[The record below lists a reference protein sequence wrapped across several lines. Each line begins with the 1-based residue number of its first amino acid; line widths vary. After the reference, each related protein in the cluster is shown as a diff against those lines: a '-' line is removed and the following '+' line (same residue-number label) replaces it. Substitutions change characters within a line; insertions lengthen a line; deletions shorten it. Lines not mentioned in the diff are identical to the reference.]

1 MRLKV
6 RYLFAGVL
14 VGTILICPTLAASS
28 FPDVDEYA
36 PYAEAVEHVKERNI
50 MVGDNNGNFNPNKT
64 VTRAEMATIVCR
76 MLGETENLDVSN
88 TFTDV
93 PATHW
98 ANKYIAKA
106 AELSI
111 ISGYGNGKFGPNDMV
126 TYEQAVT
133 MVIRALGGA
142 EFATDAGGYPDG
154 FMSVAQTYGLVIDVQ
169 AEVGE
174 PLSRADIAMII
185 FNCYGF
191 DFYDVDVT
199 DE

>member
-6 RYLFAGVL
+6 RYLLAGAL
-14 VGTILICPTLAASS
+14 AGAILICPAMAASS

-36 PYAEAVEHVKERNI
+36 PYAEAVEYLKERNI
-50 MVGDNNGNFNPNKT
+50 MVGDNHGNFNPNKT

-76 MLGETENLDVSN
+76 MLGETENLTISN

-93 PATHW
+93 PNTHW

-111 ISGYGNGKFGPNDMV
+111 VSGYGNGKFGPNDMV

-133 MVIRALGGA
+133 MVVRALGGA
-142 EFATDAGGYPDG
+142 EFAADAGGYPNG
-154 FMSVAQTYGLVIDVQ
+154 FMSVAQTYGFVNDVQ
-169 AEVGE
+169 AEMGE
-174 PLSRADIAMII
+174 PLSRADIAII
-185 FNCYGF
+185 LFNCYGF
-191 DFYDVDVT
+191 DFY
-199 DE
+199 E